1 MTNKEEKLP
10 ATITDKIPTLTI
22 KEKKLVALRRRI
34 NNTDVMKKVFSM
46 RLTR

>member
-22 KEKKLVALRRRI
+22 KEKKLRTYHKRRR
-34 NNTDVMKKVFSM
+34 NP
-46 RLTR
+46 R